1 MQELIAN
8 PGIPLNYKKMCS
20 EVEQSLSKF
29 EAYLDAKKSVVRTF
43 DIDAP
48 TSSTYS
54 REQQQQQQGSGNG
67 GKGAAAGL
75 ALSTKK
81 ML

>member
-54 REQQQQQQGSGNG
+54 REQQQQQGSGNG

-81 ML
+81 KL

>member
-48 TSSTYS
+48 TFSNSS
-54 REQQQQQQGSGNG
+54 EQQQQQGSGNG

-81 ML
+81 KL